1 MSKITLDITQQATA
15 RTLFREGKDV
25 LEIAQKIFP
34 SITTDRRSPEYG
46 AVRRLLSNLP
56 PARVPAP
63 PKPPAKGPVLLT
75 EEQLRYIKENYKE
88 ENVLSLGK
96 TLFPERADGMTP
108 LHGECKAIQI
118 FIKEFD
124 PTFFKDM
131 RRDMGEYEPPKEL
144 NQLCELIT
152 KASNTPLNPDRLSTT
167 DKACIK
173 FLAHNLAS
181 DRFRSCMDQ
190 LATERER
197 GIFESEFVK
206 ATWDKPDLTPDEVN
220 LYINLCDEYINRD
233 RVSRKYAKLDNAFL
247 EIKDPQ
253 AEASIKFSEMI
264 KTVSGERDQA
274 AKRIESLINKL
285 NGDRSKRLKEKGART
300 VSITAAFE
308 AFKSE
313 EERRQ
318 MLRIAQ
324 VQREAIQE
332 EQKNMEGMPAWKA
345 RILGIKKEMF
355 E

>member
-1 MSKITLDITQQATA
+1 MAKLSLDVSQQATA
-15 RTLFREGKDV
+15 RAMFRDGKDI
-25 LEIAQKIFP
+25 LEITQAIFP
-34 SITTDRRSPEYG
+34 EAGTDRRSPQYG
-46 AVRRLLSNLP
+46 SVRRLLSNLP
-56 PARVPAP
+56 PEPVPTP
-63 PKPPAKGPVLLT
+63 SRPPARGPVLLT
-75 EEQLRYIKENYKE
+75 EEQLKYVKENYKE
-88 ENVLSLGK
+88 QNVLSLGK
-96 TLFPERADGMTP
+96 TLFPERAESMTP
-108 LHGECKAIQI
+108 LHGECKAIQL

-144 NQLCELIT
+144 NDLCALVS
-152 KASNTPLNPDRLSTT
+152 KSSNTPLNPDRLSTT
-167 DKACIK
+167 DRACVK

-181 DRFRSCMDQ
+181 DRFRACMDQ
-190 LATERER
+190 LTTERER

-233 RVSRKYAKLDNAFL
+233 RVSRKYAKLDEAFF
-247 EIKDPQ
+247 EIKD
-253 AEASIKFSEMI
+253 AKSEMSIKLSEMI
-264 KTVSGERDQA
+264 KAVSSERDQA

-285 NGDRSKRLKEKGART
+285 NGDRAKRLKEKGART

-318 MLRIAQ
+318 MLKIAQ